1 LLDIRMGGEI
11 YSWSRSDQNA
21 KGTGVWTN
29 NRDNLIVEGVIDNN
43 DGTYTP
49 SSKTVLSQ
57 NRFAQLSWGNIGEE
71 FVLDATY
78 VSLREVTFGYS
89 LNKSI
94 LSKTPFNS
102 AKFSIVG
109 RNLLYLHR
117 DAKFEE
123 MGIAPESAFA
133 PTASAQGY
141 EAFSMPTTRSLG
153 FNLSL
158 TF

>member
-1 LLDIRMGGEI
+1 MGGEI
-11 YSWSRSDQNA
+11 YSWSRVDQNA

-29 NRDNLIVEGVIDNN
+29 NRDNLIVEGVIDNQ

-49 SSKTVLSQ
+49 TSQTVTSQ

-71 FVLDATY
+71 FVLDASY
-78 VSLREVTFGYS
+78 ISLREVTLGYS
-89 LNKSI
+89 FNQSL
-94 LSKTPFNS
+94 LSKTPFRT
-102 AKFSIVG
+102 AKFSVVG
-109 RNLLYLHR
+109 RNLMYLHR

-123 MGIAPESAFA
+123 MGIAPETAFSPNA
-133 PTASAQGY
+133 AAQGF
-141 EAFSMPTTRSLG
+141 EAFSMPTTRSIG